1 MIAIVPGLF
10 RGKVMHQD
18 SFEVS
23 ELLGQMIRCRIL
35 ELQLGASRDE
45 KIIPSLLS
53 RDHKRRQQKLVD
65 QQRAEVQRLRHFL
78 SNVNI
83 REPDFPRTA

>member
-1 MIAIVPGLF
+1 MIAIVAGLF

-65 QQRAEVQRLRHFL
+65 QQRAEVERLRHFL

-83 REPDFPRTA
+83 REPDLPRTA